1 MICVIDFGYAPVV
14 FYFLDAPLILF
25 LRDCTFDD
33 VTTTPLLVGYV
44 ISIFATSQNSL

>member
-1 MICVIDFGYAPVV
+1 MYLTFGYAPVV
-14 FYFLDAPLILF
+14 FYFLDVPLILF
-25 LRDCTFDD
+25 LRDYTFDD